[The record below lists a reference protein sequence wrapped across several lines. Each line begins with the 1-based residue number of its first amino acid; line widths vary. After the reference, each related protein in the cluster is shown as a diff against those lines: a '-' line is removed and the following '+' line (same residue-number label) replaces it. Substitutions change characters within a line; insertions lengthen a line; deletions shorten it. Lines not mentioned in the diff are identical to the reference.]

1 MIIKKGFEV
10 MYRKK
15 ILCLLTVLSVAFCS
29 CFLFT
34 GCKKES
40 DENKKYDVSIKVK
53 NNFDSEWIFEP
64 GVDKLYYTF
73 EYTGKEM
80 RFWID
85 SWNLP
90 KHPRWSNEWFKP
102 NTSGANVF
110 HADYGK
116 IGQMYYEEDPK
127 FICERGEYYYRVYA
141 DSTSDL
147 WNSRRVFLFITV
159 I

>member
-34 GCKKES
+34 GCKKVS

>member
-1 MIIKKGFEV
+1 MK
-10 MYRKK
+10 RKK

-64 GVDKLYYTF
+64 GVNELTYKFD
-73 EYTGKEM
+73 YTGKEM
-80 RFWID
+80 RFWVD
-85 SWNLP
+85 SYNLP
-90 KHPRWSNEWFKP
+90 KHPRWSNEWFEP

-127 FICERGEYYYRVYA
+127 FIRERGEYYYRVHA
-141 DSTSDL
+141 DTTSDL
-147 WNSRRVFLFITV
+147 WNSRTIRLYITV
-159 I
+159 L

>member
-10 MYRKK
+10 MKIKK

-64 GVDKLYYTF
+64 GVEKLYYTF

>member
-1 MIIKKGFEV
+1 MK
-10 MYRKK
+10 RKK

-40 DENKKYDVSIKVK
+40 DENKKYDVRIKVK

-64 GVDKLYYTF
+64 GVEKLYYTF

-90 KHPRWSNEWFKP
+90 KHPRWSNEWFTP
-102 NTSGANVF
+102 DSSGANVF
-110 HADYGK
+110 QASYGK
-116 IGQMYYEEDPK
+116 VGQMYYEEDPK
-127 FICERGEYYYRVYA
+127 FICEKGEYYYCVYA
-141 DSTSDL
+141 ESTSTL
-147 WNSRRVFLFITV
+147 WNSRTVWLYITV

>member
-1 MIIKKGFEV
+1 MKR
-10 MYRKK
+10 MK

-90 KHPRWSNEWFKP
+90 KHPHWSNEWFKP

>member
-1 MIIKKGFEV
+1 MKKIIKQICCV
-10 MYRKK
+10 AATA
-15 ILCLLTVLSVAFCS
+15 ILMFCM
-29 CFLFT
+29 CFSFV
-34 GCKKES
+34 GCGKE
-40 DENKKYDVSIKVK
+40 KKYDVSIKIA
-53 NNFDSEWIFEP
+53 NNYGSTWIFTPDIDVLRYE
-64 GVDKLYYTF
+64 F
-73 EYTGKEM
+73 EYTGEEM

-90 KHPRWSNEWFKP
+90 KHPRWSEEWFAP

-147 WNSRRVFLFITV
+147 WNSRRVFLYISV

>member
-34 GCKKES
+34 GCKKVS

-141 DSTSDL
+141 DSTSNL
-147 WNSRRVFLFITV
+147 WNSRRVFLYISV

>member
-1 MIIKKGFEV
+1 MIIKKGVEFI
-10 MYRKK
+10 YRKR

-34 GCKKES
+34 GCTKES

-53 NNFDSEWIFEP
+53 NNFGNEWIFEP
-64 GVDKLYYTF
+64 GVDELYYTF
-73 EYTGKEM
+73 DYTGEEM

-90 KHPRWSNEWFKP
+90 KHPSWSNEWFEP

-147 WNSRRVFLFITV
+147 WNSRRVFLYITV
-159 I
+159 T

>member
-1 MIIKKGFEV
+1 MKI
-10 MYRKK
+10 KK

-40 DENKKYDVSIKVK
+40 AENKKYDVSIKVK

-64 GVDKLYYTF
+64 GVEKLYYTF

>member
-1 MIIKKGFEV
+1 MKIE
-10 MYRKK
+10 K

-64 GVDKLYYTF
+64 GVDELYYTF

-90 KHPRWSNEWFKP
+90 KHPRWSNKWFEP

-110 HADYGK
+110 QASYGK
-116 IGQMYYEEDPK
+116 VGQMYYEEDPK
-127 FICERGEYYYRVYA
+127 FICERGEYYYRIYA

-147 WNSRRVFLFITV
+147 WNSRTVFLYITV

>member
-1 MIIKKGFEV
+1 MK
-10 MYRKK
+10 RKK

-64 GVDKLYYTF
+64 GVDELYYTF

-80 RFWID
+80 RFWVD
-85 SWNLP
+85 SYNLP
-90 KHPRWSNEWFKP
+90 KHPRWSNEWFEP

-110 HADYGK
+110 QASYGK
-116 IGQMYYEEDPK
+116 VGQMYYEEDPK
-127 FICERGEYYYRVYA
+127 FICEKGEYYYCVYA
-141 DSTSDL
+141 ESTSTL
-147 WNSRRVFLFITV
+147 WNSRTVWLYITV

>member
-1 MIIKKGFEV
+1 MK
-10 MYRKK
+10 RKK

-64 GVDKLYYTF
+64 GVEKLYYTF

-110 HADYGK
+110 QADYGK

-127 FICERGEYYYRVYA
+127 FICERGEYYYRIYA

>member
-1 MIIKKGFEV
+1 

-127 FICERGEYYYRVYA
+127 FICEKGEYYYCVYA
-141 DSTSDL
+141 ESTSTL
-147 WNSRRVFLFITV
+147 WNSRTVWLYITV

>member
-1 MIIKKGFEV
+1 MK
-10 MYRKK
+10 RKK

-64 GVDKLYYTF
+64 GVNELTYTF
-73 EYTGKEM
+73 DYTGKEM

-85 SWNLP
+85 SYNP
-90 KHPRWSNEWFKP
+90 PE
-102 NTSGANVF
+102 TSAL
-110 HADYGK
+110 
-116 IGQMYYEEDPK
+116 E
-127 FICERGEYYYRVYA
+127 
-141 DSTSDL
+141 
-147 WNSRRVFLFITV
+147 
-159 I
+159 

>member
-1 MIIKKGFEV
+1 MIIKKGVEF
-10 MYRKK
+10 MKRKK